1 MISYIIYY
9 GCSVS
14 IVYRVNGRCVF
25 KVFYDRFLNFIDFFK
40 QQISDFGINDLLDIL
55 IVALLMYYV
64 MKFVLERR
72 AGKLALGI
80 VFLLILEVIAEIFNF
95 DALLF
100 IMGLV
105 FQVGIIAVVIV
116 FQPELRSGLEK
127 MGGESL
133 KGLKNIGKADNSN
146 DATAAFIDK
155 LCEALL
161 DLSRDKTGALVV
173 IERTTK
179 LGDVIKSGVVIN
191 ADMSPHLMRNIFF
204 NKAPLHDGAVVI
216 RANRI
221 CAAGCFLP
229 LSTNS
234 DIIKDLGTRHRAAIG
249 MSENSDA
256 IVLVV
261 SEETGN
267 VSMAAEGNLT
277 RGYNYMTLRRELR
290 DILLKKEEGKIRKNF
305 RLIRSL
311 GKKDNAG
318 KDDASDEK

>member
-1 MISYIIYY
+1 MKNERLLELFS
-9 GCSVS
+9 
-14 IVYRVNGRCVF
+14 
-25 KVFYDRFLNFIDFFK
+25 NFR
-40 QQISDFGINDLLDIL
+40 QQISSFGINDLLDIL

-80 VFLLILEVIAEIFNF
+80 AFLLILEIIAQVFRF

-100 IMGLV
+100 IMQLV
-105 FQVGIIAVVIV
+105 FQVGMIAIVIV

-133 KGLKNIGKADNSN
+133 KGLKNFGKADNTN
-146 DATAAFIDK
+146 DATSAFIDK
-155 LCEALL
+155 LCETLL
-161 DLSRDKTGALVV
+161 DLSKDKTGALVV

-179 LGDVIKSGVVIN
+179 LGDVIKSGVTVN

-216 RANRI
+216 RSNRI

-229 LSTNS
+229 LSTNN

-267 VSMAAEGNLT
+267 VSMAVEGNLH
-277 RGYNYMTLRRELR
+277 RGYDYMTLRRELR
-290 DILLKKEEGKIRKNF
+290 DILLVKKEEGKIRRNIN
-305 RLIRSL
+305 LIRTL
-311 GKKDNAG
+311 GKKDSSG
-318 KDDASDEK
+318 KDGASDEE